1 MDDMRP
7 EYDLK
12 NMQWLSTGK
21 YAERYKQGVIV
32 NGVKQEPALP
42 LLAEDEDAPEVPHVR
57 CYRCGYRLP
66 ARVTHPDGTVSQEFV
81 KTEHGMICTACQED
95 VRYGYTDTIGRV
107 EAVIKQQIRRRKIQ
121 SN

>member
-32 NGVKQEPALP
+32 NGVKQEPVFP
-42 LLAEDEDAPEVPHVR
+42 LLAEDPEPDVLMVR
-57 CYRCGYRLP
+57 CYRCRCELP
-66 ARVTHPDGTVSQEFV
+66 EKVVHTDGTTSHEF
-81 KTEHGMICTACQED
+81 KSTEFGMVCPACQED
-95 VRYGYTDTIGRV
+95 KRYGYTDTIGRV

>member
-12 NMQWLSTGK
+12 ALQHKSTGRV
-21 YAERYKQGVIV
+21 A
-32 NGVKQEPALP
+32 A
-42 LLAEDEDAPEVPHVR
+42 LLAEDDDAPDVPHVR

-66 ARVTHPDGTVSQEFV
+66 ARVIHPDGTVSQEFV
-81 KTEHGMICTACQED
+81 KTEFGMICPACQED
-95 VRYGYTDTIGRV
+95 KRYGYTDTIGRV

>member
-21 YAERYKQGVIV
+21 YAERYKEGVII
-32 NGVKQEPALP
+32 NGVKKEPALP
-42 LLAEDEDAPEVPHVR
+42 LLAEDPEPPVRLIR
-57 CYRCGYRLP
+57 CYRCEVRLP
-66 ARVTHPDGTVSQEFV
+66 GNVEGFEFER
-81 KTEHGMICTACQED
+81 TEFGMICPACQED
-95 VRYGYTDTIGRV
+95 KRFGYTDTIGRV
-107 EAVIKQQIRRRKIQ
+107 VAVIERQIRRRKIQ